1 MAQKPNLKILNKKTT
16 TLKLVG
22 TYDSDTGSINTEEDG
37 YDLLVLMHFF
47 TDKEVDFLVST
58 KGCSVKLKGF
68 YSDATITTEEGDSFD
83 VLDMIRPLGYME
95 VKVNVKCVE
104 EKDETPNE

>member
-1 MAQKPNLKILNKKTT
+1 MANPNLKRIVKTST
-16 TLKLVG
+16 TLSLKG
-22 TYDSDTGSINTEEDG
+22 TLDSDTGSINTEEDN
-37 YDLLVLMHFF
+37 YDLLVLLEFF
-47 TDKEVDFLVST
+47 DDKEIDFSITT

-68 YSDATITTEEGDSFD
+68 YSKAVVTTEEGCEFD

-104 EKDETPNE
+104 EKDETPEE

>member
-1 MAQKPNLKILNKKTT
+1 MSQPNLKRIVKTST
-16 TLKLVG
+16 TLSLKG

-47 TDKEVDFLVST
+47 TDKEIDFSVST
-58 KGCSVKLKGF
+58 KGCNVKLKGF

>member
-1 MAQKPNLKILNKKTT
+1 MSQPNLKRIVKTST
-16 TLKLVG
+16 TLSLKG
-22 TYDSDTGSINTEEDG
+22 TYNSDTGSINTEEDG

-47 TDKEVDFLVST
+47 TDKEVDFSVST
-58 KGCSVKLKGF
+58 KGCNVKLKGF

>member
-1 MAQKPNLKILNKKTT
+1 MPQPNLKRIVKTST
-16 TLKLVG
+16 TLSLKG

-37 YDLLVLMHFF
+37 YDLLVLMRFF
-47 TDKEVDFLVST
+47 TDKEVDFSVST

-83 VLDMIRPLGYME
+83 ILDMIRPLGYME

>member
-1 MAQKPNLKILNKKTT
+1 MSQPNLKRVVKTST
-16 TLKLVG
+16 TLSLKG

-47 TDKEVDFLVST
+47 TDKEVDFSVST
-58 KGCSVKLKGF
+58 KGCSIKLKGF

>member
-1 MAQKPNLKILNKKTT
+1 MSQPNLKRIVKTST
-16 TLKLVG
+16 TLSLKG
-22 TYDSDTGSINTEEDG
+22 TYDSDAGSINTEEDG

-47 TDKEVDFLVST
+47 TDKEVDFSVST

-104 EKDETPNE
+104 EKDETPEE

>member
-1 MAQKPNLKILNKKTT
+1 MSQPNLKRIVKTST
-16 TLKLVG
+16 TLSLKG
-22 TYDSDTGSINTEEDG
+22 TYDSDTGSINTEEDN
-37 YDLLVLMHFF
+37 YDLLVLLEFF
-47 TDKEVDFLVST
+47 DDKEVDFSVST
-58 KGCSVKLKGF
+58 KGCNVKLKGF

>member
-1 MAQKPNLKILNKKTT
+1 MSQPNLKRVVKTST
-16 TLKLVG
+16 TLSLKG

-47 TDKEVDFLVST
+47 TDKEVDFSVST

>member
-1 MAQKPNLKILNKKTT
+1 MSQPNLKRIVKTST
-16 TLKLVG
+16 TLSLKG

-47 TDKEVDFLVST
+47 TDKEIDLSVST
-58 KGCSVKLKGF
+58 KGCSVKLKGY

>member
-1 MAQKPNLKILNKKTT
+1 MSQPNLKRIVKTST
-16 TLKLVG
+16 TLSLKG
-22 TYDSDTGSINTEEDG
+22 TYNSDTGSINTEEDG

-47 TDKEVDFLVST
+47 TDKEIDFSVST

>member
-1 MAQKPNLKILNKKTT
+1 MSQPNLKRIVKTST
-16 TLKLVG
+16 TLSLKG

-47 TDKEVDFLVST
+47 TDKEIDFSVST
-58 KGCSVKLKGF
+58 KGCSVKLKGY
-68 YSDATITTEEGDSFD
+68 YSDATVTTEEGDSFD

>member
-1 MAQKPNLKILNKKTT
+1 MSQPNLKRIVKTST
-16 TLKLVG
+16 TLSLKG

-47 TDKEVDFLVST
+47 TDKEVDFSVST

>member
-1 MAQKPNLKILNKKTT
+1 MSQPNLKRIVKTST
-16 TLKLVG
+16 TLSLKG
-22 TYDSDTGSINTEEDG
+22 GYDSDTGSINTEEDG

-47 TDKEVDFLVST
+47 TDKEVDFSVST
-58 KGCSVKLKGF
+58 KGCSIKLKGY
-68 YSDATITTEEGDSFD
+68 YSDATITTEDGDNFD

>member
-1 MAQKPNLKILNKKTT
+1 MSQPNLKRVVKTST
-16 TLKLVG
+16 TLSLKG
-22 TYDSDTGSINTEEDG
+22 SYDSDTGSINTEEDG

-47 TDKEVDFLVST
+47 TDKEVDFSVST
-58 KGCSVKLKGF
+58 KGCSIKLKGF

>member
-1 MAQKPNLKILNKKTT
+1 MSQPNLKRVVKTST
-16 TLKLVG
+16 TLSLKG

-47 TDKEVDFLVST
+47 TDKEIDFSVST
-58 KGCSVKLKGF
+58 KGCSVKLKGY
-68 YSDATITTEEGDSFD
+68 YSDETITTEEGDSFD

>member
-1 MAQKPNLKILNKKTT
+1 MSQPNLKRIVKTST
-16 TLKLVG
+16 TLSLKG

-47 TDKEVDFLVST
+47 TDKEVDFSVST

-68 YSDATITTEEGDSFD
+68 YSDATITTEDTKERISN
-83 VLDMIRPLGYME
+83 R
-95 VKVNVKCVE
+95 
-104 EKDETPNE
+104 

>member
-1 MAQKPNLKILNKKTT
+1 MSQPNLKRIVKTST
-16 TLKLVG
+16 TLSLKG
-22 TYDSDTGSINTEEDG
+22 TYNSDTGSINTEEDG

-47 TDKEVDFLVST
+47 TDKEIDFSVST
-58 KGCSVKLKGF
+58 KGCSVKLKGY

>member
-1 MAQKPNLKILNKKTT
+1 MSQPNLKRIVKTST
-16 TLKLVG
+16 TLSLKG
-22 TYDSDTGSINTEEDG
+22 TYNSDTGSINTEEDG

-47 TDKEVDFLVST
+47 TDKEIDFSVST
-58 KGCSVKLKGF
+58 KGCSVKLKGY
-68 YSDATITTEEGDSFD
+68 YSDETVTTEDGNSFD

>member
-1 MAQKPNLKILNKKTT
+1 MSQPNLKRIVKTST
-16 TLKLVG
+16 TLSLKG

-47 TDKEVDFLVST
+47 TDKEIDFSVST

>member
-1 MAQKPNLKILNKKTT
+1 MSQPNLKRIVKTST
-16 TLKLVG
+16 TLSLKG
-22 TYDSDTGSINTEEDG
+22 TYNSDTGSINTEEDG

-47 TDKEVDFLVST
+47 TDKEINFSVST
-58 KGCSVKLKGF
+58 KGCSVKLKGY

>member
-1 MAQKPNLKILNKKTT
+1 MSQPNLKRVVKTST
-16 TLKLVG
+16 TLSLKG
-22 TYDSDTGSINTEEDG
+22 GYDSDTGSINTEEDG

-47 TDKEVDFLVST
+47 TDKEIDFSVST
-58 KGCSVKLKGF
+58 KGCSIKLKGF

-104 EKDETPNE
+104 EKDETPEE

>member
-1 MAQKPNLKILNKKTT
+1 MSQPNLKRIVKTST
-16 TLKLVG
+16 TLSLKG
-22 TYDSDTGSINTEEDG
+22 TYDSDAGSINTEEDG

-47 TDKEVDFLVST
+47 TDKEIDFSVST

>member
-1 MAQKPNLKILNKKTT
+1 MSQPNLKRVVKTST
-16 TLKLVG
+16 TLSLKG
-22 TYDSDTGSINTEEDG
+22 TYNSDTGSINTEEDG

-47 TDKEVDFLVST
+47 TDKEVDFSVST
-58 KGCSVKLKGF
+58 KGCSIKLKGF

>member
-1 MAQKPNLKILNKKTT
+1 MSQPNLKRIVKTST
-16 TLKLVG
+16 TLSLKG

-47 TDKEVDFLVST
+47 TDKEIDFSVST

-68 YSDATITTEEGDSFD
+68 YSNATITTEEGDSFD

>member
-1 MAQKPNLKILNKKTT
+1 MSQPNLKRIVKTST
-16 TLKLVG
+16 TLSLKG

-47 TDKEVDFLVST
+47 TDKEIDFSVST
-58 KGCSVKLKGF
+58 KGCSVKLKGY
-68 YSDATITTEEGDSFD
+68 YSDETVTTEDGNSFD

>member
-1 MAQKPNLKILNKKTT
+1 MSQPNLKRIVKTST
-16 TLKLVG
+16 TLSLKG
-22 TYDSDTGSINTEEDG
+22 TYDLDTGSINTEEDG

-47 TDKEVDFLVST
+47 TDKEVDFSVST
-58 KGCSVKLKGF
+58 KGCSVKLKGY
-68 YSDATITTEEGDSFD
+68 YSDATVTTEDGDSFD

>member
-1 MAQKPNLKILNKKTT
+1 MSQPNLKRVVKTST
-16 TLKLVG
+16 TLSLKG
-22 TYDSDTGSINTEEDG
+22 TYDSDAGSINTEEDG

-47 TDKEVDFLVST
+47 TDKEIDFSVST

>member
-1 MAQKPNLKILNKKTT
+1 MSQPNLKRIVKTST
-16 TLKLVG
+16 TLSLKG
-22 TYDSDTGSINTEEDG
+22 RYDSDTGSINTEEDG

-47 TDKEVDFLVST
+47 TDKEIDFSVST

-104 EKDETPNE
+104 EKDETPEE

>member
-1 MAQKPNLKILNKKTT
+1 MSQPNLKRIVKTST
-16 TLKLVG
+16 TLSLKG
-22 TYDSDTGSINTEEDG
+22 TYNSDTGSINTEEDG

-47 TDKEVDFLVST
+47 TDKEIDFSVST
-58 KGCSVKLKGF
+58 KGCSVKLKGY
-68 YSDATITTEEGDSFD
+68 YSDATITTEDGDSFD

>member
-1 MAQKPNLKILNKKTT
+1 MSQPNLKRVVKTST
-16 TLKLVG
+16 TLSLKG
-22 TYDSDTGSINTEEDG
+22 TYNSDTGSINTEEDG

-47 TDKEVDFLVST
+47 TDKEVDFSVST

>member
-1 MAQKPNLKILNKKTT
+1 MSQPNLKRIVKTST
-16 TLKLVG
+16 TLSLKG
-22 TYDSDTGSINTEEDG
+22 TYNSDTGSINTEEDG

-47 TDKEVDFLVST
+47 TDKEVDFSVST